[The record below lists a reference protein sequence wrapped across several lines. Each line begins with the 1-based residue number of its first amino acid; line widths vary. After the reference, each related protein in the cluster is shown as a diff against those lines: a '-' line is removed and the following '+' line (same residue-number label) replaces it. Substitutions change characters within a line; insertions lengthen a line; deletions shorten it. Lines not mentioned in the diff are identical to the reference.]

1 MRTPPLLLIA
11 VLLGVMSGCSLW
23 KKPAPAPPTKEQI
36 VLHEIV
42 DFNKATIRPDSM
54 ALIEEAATMLNAHGN
69 LGVVVEGHSDSKGTL
84 QYNQKLSLRRAAAVR
99 DQLVKLGV
107 DQGRIVV
114 IGKGASEPIAT
125 NETREGRAQNRRVV
139 LTIYQP

>member
-1 MRTPPLLLIA
+1 MRTTPLLLIA
-11 VLLGVMSGCSLW
+11 VLLGATSGCALW
-23 KKPAPAPPTKEQI
+23 KKSAPAPTKEQI
-36 VLHEIV
+36 VLHEVV
-42 DFNKATIRPDSM
+42 DFNKSTIRPGSM
-54 ALIEEAATMLNAHGN
+54 ALIEEAATMLNTHGN

-84 QYNQKLSLRRAAAVR
+84 QYNQKLSLRRAMAVR

-139 LTIYQP
+139 LVIYQP